1 MTATETLED
10 KLRNQFNSIQ
20 AVGQISTAAGE
31 ELLNTSGDREL
42 RLQSSLLIDAFGK
55 VDRLSRSLKLGPIHQ
70 VIFNRSAGSTSEAA
84 TEAARSRNADSVV
97 QSKVVL
103 HSTNNKNKASR
114 TSESDEDEEH
124 EEDDDDDERDNFVF
138 TSTVAPNLQNAL
150 LGDVIIRKT
159 TERALVGWKCGLL
172 VSLPSL
178 PSLASRHPHHH
189 HYYFYHF
196 HYFYHISL

>member
-55 VDRLSRSLKLGPIHQ
+55 VDRLSQSLKLGPIHQ
-70 VIFNRSAGSTSEAA
+70 VIFNRSAASTSEAA
-84 TEAARSRNADSVV
+84 TEATRSRNADSVV

-103 HSTNNKNKASR
+103 NNTNNSNRNKTRR
-114 TSESDEDEEH
+114 TPESDEEEEH
-124 EEDDDDDERDNFVF
+124 EEEDDDERDNFVF

-159 TERALVGWKCGLL
+159 TERALVG
-172 VSLPSL
+172 
-178 PSLASRHPHHH
+178 
-189 HYYFYHF
+189 
-196 HYFYHISL
+196 

>member
-1 MTATETLED
+1 MTTSETLED

-55 VDRLSRSLKLGPIHQ
+55 VDRLSQSLKLGPIQQ
-70 VIFNRSAGSTSEAA
+70 VIFNRSATSLSSSVLPSE
-84 TEAARSRNADSVV
+84 TVSARTRNADSVV

-103 HSTNNKNKASR
+103 HNKPRRSQD
-114 TSESDEDEEH
+114 SDEE
-124 EEDDDDDERDNFVF
+124 EEDDEYDDEENFVF

-159 TERALVGWKCGLL
+159 TERALIG
-172 VSLPSL
+172 
-178 PSLASRHPHHH
+178 
-189 HYYFYHF
+189 
-196 HYFYHISL
+196 

>member
-1 MTATETLED
+1 MTTSETLED

-55 VDRLSRSLKLGPIHQ
+55 VDRLSQSLKLGPIQQ
-70 VIFNRSAGSTSEAA
+70 VIFNRSAASLSSSVLPSE
-84 TEAARSRNADSVV
+84 TVSARTRNADSVV

-103 HSTNNKNKASR
+103 HNKPRRSQD
-114 TSESDEDEEH
+114 SDEE
-124 EEDDDDDERDNFVF
+124 EEDDEYDDEENFVF

-159 TERALVGWKCGLL
+159 TERALIG
-172 VSLPSL
+172 
-178 PSLASRHPHHH
+178 
-189 HYYFYHF
+189 
-196 HYFYHISL
+196 